1 MKTMFLDMEWGQIY
15 GSYKRDFI
23 PTEIGAIVYN
33 SENDVPIL
41 ESKKLSYDIDIVI
54 RKNIINQVGK
64 TVGVS
69 ETVANTGRG
78 EYQKRFDSSY
88 ILTENDLVAAR
99 KISHLS
105 LHELGKYLHT
115 LFNKHQVD
123 RIILFGGH
131 GDINIMRK
139 ARVNLSKLKI
149 IDLQQIVK
157 KETRHRFSLDKLSL
171 IIGFYANRNL
181 FGSKNFRYPL
191 PKRYKY
197 LIKPHKAIGDACR
210 IFIVYKEFY
219 GVKHEFVQQCRNYIH
234 ANNVV
239 DES

>member
-1 MKTMFLDMEWGQIY
+1 MKTLFLDMEWGQIY
-15 GSYKRDFI
+15 GSYRRDFI
-23 PTEIGAIVYN
+23 LTEIDAIVYN

-54 RKNIINQVGK
+54 IKNIINQVGK

-69 ETVANTGRG
+69 VANTGRG
-78 EYQKRFDSSY
+78 EYQKRFDDSY
-88 ILTENDLVAAR
+88 RLTKNDRVAAR
-99 KISHLS
+99 KISDIS
-105 LHELGKYLHT
+105 LHELRKYLQT
-115 LFNKHQVD
+115 LFKKHQVD
-123 RIILFGGH
+123 RIILFGGNE
-131 GDINIMRK
+131 DINIMRK

-157 KETRHRFSLDKLSL
+157 KETRHRFSLDKLS
-171 IIGFYANRNL
+171 IIIKFYVNKNL

-191 PKRYKY
+191 PERYKY
-197 LIKPHKAIGDACR
+197 LIKPHKAIGNACR